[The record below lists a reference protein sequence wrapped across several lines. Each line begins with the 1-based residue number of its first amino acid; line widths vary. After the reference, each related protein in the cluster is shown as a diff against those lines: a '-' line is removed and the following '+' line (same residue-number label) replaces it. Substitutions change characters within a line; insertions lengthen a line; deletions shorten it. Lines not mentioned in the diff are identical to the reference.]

1 MNGMRRTF
9 ASPGDLVSHG
19 LVAATM
25 WSGSRRQIRSSVLWI
40 MRVSCFV
47 ALFLLAA
54 SVGFGQEL
62 RWKFSAGDRF
72 EVSFEQRLVQATE
85 VNDKPFSSSVN
96 FEMQMLWKVTEVK
109 SNGNALMEQSFTELK
124 VEGKTSSG
132 DTFSFDSQSQEDLDA
147 KAKKVAKSL
156 NAILSSTFQVEMSP
170 RGELVSVETDE
181 ATMKKLRSA
190 PDSMQIRRLFTKEG
204 ISKTLSQAT
213 VLLPEEEIAEG
224 ESWKAEDVLKTPL
237 GTSTYSRTYTLAGTE
252 DVDGKSV
259 QKIDLQGSVS
269 FEQAL
274 QDEAQKPQ
282 KIVENEQDGMLLFDS
297 AEGNFVAIELKQMIA
312 TETPYREMV
321 IKAATE
327 SELKTKIVRL
337 AKE

>member
-1 MNGMRRTF
+1 MNVYPHRSVAVRT
-9 ASPGDLVSHG
+9 
-19 LVAATM
+19 
-25 WSGSRRQIRSSVLWI
+25 I
-40 MRVSCFV
+40 CFV
-47 ALFLLAA
+47 ALFVLMT
-54 SVGFGQEL
+54 SDGFAQHL
-62 RWKFSAGDRF
+62 RWKFAEGDRF
-72 EVSFEQRLVQATE
+72 EVSFEQTLIQSTE
-85 VNDKPFSSSVN
+85 VNDKPFSSSVK

-109 SNGNALMEQSFTELK
+109 DNGNAMMEQSFVNLK
-124 VEGKTSSG
+124 VDGKTSSG

-156 NAILSSTFQVEMSP
+156 NAILASKFQVEMST

-213 VLLPEEEIAEG
+213 VLLPENEIAEG
-224 ESWKAEDVLKTPL
+224 ESWTAEDVVKTPL
-237 GTSTYSRTYTLAGTE
+237 GTSTYTRSYTLAGTE
-252 DVDGKSV
+252 DVKGKPLL
-259 QKIDLQGSVS
+259 KIDLKGSVN

-274 QDEAQKPQ
+274 EDKARKPQ
-282 KIVENEQDGMLLFDS
+282 KVTDNQQVGSLFFD
-297 AEGNFVAIELKQMIA
+297 AESGNFVTIELQQAIA

-327 SELKTKIVRL
+327 SRLKTKIVRL
-337 AKE
+337 ARQ